1 MSLFGRLSTISQT
14 ALSLCISSL
23 LFPYSKKIGAMND
36 ALQEQ
41 YTLLPEAW
49 ASIILLKR
57 SFCDSLRRMRNGD
70 FGDFDFTDWV
80 SQDEK
85 DSFIVIIERLIFNI
99 DVRFP
104 CPSTS
109 IISRQARHNIDYQ
122 RCTMDRGFLH
132 NIRTHCPLFLTVGI
146 YLFPDEFIK
155 ERKVNEFFLSGNF
168 PEILRIMTYIV
179 NHQEAIMDCCVSID
193 NGTGSAVM
201 KRKTVTLFEVFK
213 IVNRTN
219 YPFLWDITLKAIT
232 ILPTTVSCE
241 QQFSRLRHK
250 LHENMRK
257 ETSFA
262 FLSMSQKRK
271 DFSF

>member
-1 MSLFGRLSTISQT
+1 MHNGPRLLTQYQNTLSTAFDRRNIS
-14 ALSLCISSL
+14 
-23 LFPYSKKIGAMND
+23 
-36 ALQEQ
+36 
-41 YTLLPEAW
+41 
-49 ASIILLKR
+49 
-57 SFCDSLRRMRNGD
+57 
-70 FGDFDFTDWV
+70 
-80 SQDEK
+80 
-85 DSFIVIIERLIFNI
+85 
-99 DVRFP
+99 
-104 CPSTS
+104 
-109 IISRQARHNIDYQ
+109 
-122 RCTMDRGFLH
+122 
-132 NIRTHCPLFLTVGI
+132 
-146 YLFPDEFIK
+146 FPDEFIK

-168 PEILRIMTYIV
+168 PEIVRIMTDIV
-179 NHQEAIMDCCVSID
+179 THQEAIMDCCVSID

-271 DFSF
+271 EFSFSM